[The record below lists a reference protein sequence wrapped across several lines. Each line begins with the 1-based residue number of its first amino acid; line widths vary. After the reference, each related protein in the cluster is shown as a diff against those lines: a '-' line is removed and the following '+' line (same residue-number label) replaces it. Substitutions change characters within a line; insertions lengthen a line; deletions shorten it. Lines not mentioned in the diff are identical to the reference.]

1 MPVLTGTRH
10 DRFRLVNAA
19 HEFLL
24 EVLPFRHPQSRR
36 ALAGFV
42 AITAESRLSRA
53 EIGAILVNVLA
64 VLTPQAGGR
73 LPSLMDRYLV
83 GQQYPADAVDKF
95 RDCVEDVIRYRGIG
109 SPDVQHAIAII
120 EECYAEST
128 LTQREVADRCA
139 VSSHELSVLFGPQT
153 GVSFSQYLRNT
164 RLDRAAALL
173 TGTNGTIKQIWA
185 AVGYNHP
192 SNFDHDFKQRFG
204 VPPREYRSR
213 AITRWNTS
221 TEWPASESGAPPV
234 RPELTTAE
242 RLVMVM
248 DDNPTT
254 RETIARHLSTEGF
267 TVAAAAT
274 GKEGLRELVGRAV
287 RAILVDYHLPDM
299 DGVEWLRALRRQQPT
314 ISTHALIF
322 TADWE
327 LADRTDEIRE
337 LGAVYVSKLCDLDEL
352 TRLVT
357 SLCEMHRLQRVP

>member
-1 MPVLTGTRH
+1 MPALIGTRR
-10 DRFRLVNAA
+10 DRYRLVNAA

-36 ALAGFV
+36 VLADFV
-42 AITAESRLSRA
+42 AIAAESQLSRA
-53 EIGAILVNVLA
+53 EIGAVLVNVLA
-64 VLTPQAGGR
+64 VLTPQSGGR
-73 LPSLMDRYLV
+73 LPSLVDRYLV
-83 GQQYPADAVDKF
+83 GQQYPANAVDKF

-109 SPDVQHAIAII
+109 SPEVQHAIAII

-139 VSSHELSVLFGPQT
+139 VSPHELSTLFGVQT

-173 TGTNGTIKQIWA
+173 TATHETIKQIWA

-192 SNFDHDFKQRFG
+192 SNFDHDFKQRFS

-213 AITRWNTS
+213 AINRWTTQRS
-221 TEWPASESGAPPV
+221 GSAGAATALLPESSS
-234 RPELTTAE
+234 AE

-248 DDNPTT
+248 DDNATT
-254 RETIARHLSTEGF
+254 RETIARHLIAEGF

-274 GKEGLRELVGRAV
+274 GRDGLRTIAGRAV

-299 DGVEWLRALRRQQPT
+299 DGVEWLRAFRRQERT
-314 ISTHALIF
+314 FSANALIF

-337 LGAVYVSKLCDLDEL
+337 LGAMYVSKLCDLEEL
-352 TRLVT
+352 TRLVA

>member
-1 MPVLTGTRH
+1 MPVLTGTR
-10 DRFRLVNAA
+10 RERYRLVTAA

-24 EVLPFRHPQSRR
+24 EVLPLRHPQSRR
-36 ALAGFV
+36 VLASFV
-42 AITAESRLSRA
+42 AIAAESQLSRA

-73 LPSLMDRYLV
+73 LPSLVDRYLV
-83 GQQYPADAVDKF
+83 EQQYPARAVERF

-109 SPDVQHAIAII
+109 SPEVQHAIAII
-120 EECYAEST
+120 EECYADST

-139 VSSHELSVLFGPQT
+139 VSPQELSTLFGPQT
-153 GVSFSQYLRNT
+153 GVSFSQYVRNI
-164 RLDRAAALL
+164 RLDRAAVLL
-173 TGTNGTIKQIWA
+173 TGTHETIKQIWA

-213 AITRWNTS
+213 AITRWS
-221 TEWPASESGAPPV
+221 TEQSASESGAAALRQERTSPG
-234 RPELTTAE
+234 

-248 DDNPTT
+248 DDNRTT
-254 RETIARHLSTEGF
+254 RETIARYLSTEGF

-274 GKEGLRELVGRAV
+274 GREGLHALHGRDV

-299 DGVEWLRALRRQQPT
+299 DGVEWLRAWRRQER
-314 ISTHALIF
+314 SFSANALIF

-327 LADRTDEIRE
+327 LADRTDEIRD
-337 LGAVYVSKLCDLDEL
+337 LGATYVSKLCDLDEL
-352 TRLVT
+352 TRLVA

>member
-1 MPVLTGTRH
+1 MPVLTGTRR
-10 DRFRLVNAA
+10 DRYRLVNAA

-42 AITAESRLSRA
+42 AMAAESQLSRA
-53 EIGAILVNVLA
+53 EIGSILVNVLA
-64 VLTPQAGGR
+64 VLAPQTGGR
-73 LPSLMDRYLV
+73 LPSLVDRYLV
-83 GQQYPADAVDKF
+83 GQQYPAQAVEKF

-109 SPDVQHAIAII
+109 SPEVQHAIAII
-120 EECYAEST
+120 EECWAEST

-139 VSSHELSVLFGPQT
+139 VSPHELSALFGPQT

-173 TGTNGTIKQIWA
+173 TGTHETIKQIWA

-204 VPPREYRSR
+204 IPPREYRSR
-213 AITRWNTS
+213 AITRWNIEQS
-221 TEWPASESGAPPV
+221 GSEIGAAPP
-234 RPELTTAE
+234 RQELMTGE

-267 TVAAAAT
+267 TVAAVAT
-274 GKEGLRELVGRAV
+274 GTEGLHALVGRAV

-299 DGVEWLRALRRQQPT
+299 DGVEWLRALRRQER
-314 ISTHALIF
+314 SCSANALIF

-327 LADRTDEIRE
+327 LADRIDEIRE
-337 LGAVYVSKLCDLDEL
+337 LGAVYVSKLCDLAEL

-357 SLCEMHRLQRVP
+357 SLCEMHRLLRVPG